1 MRPTLTLALLFAVA
15 SVALGQ
21 TSSSDSGALTILI
34 SADGICHF
42 QDKSAPCGKLGQFLL
57 SQHVA
62 KTGKM
67 HIVVDR
73 LSEYELIRA
82 TLESLQHAG
91 FERKI
96 GFVNDEP
103 PQ

>member
-1 MRPTLTLALLFAVA
+1 MRPTLTIALCLAVA

-21 TSSSDSGALTILI
+21 TSTSDSGVLTIHI
-34 SADGICHF
+34 TADGICHF
-42 QDKSAPCGKLGQFLL
+42 QDKSAPCDKLGQSLL

-62 KTGKM
+62 KTGEV

-73 LSEYELIRA
+73 FSKYELVKA

-91 FERKI
+91 FERKV
-96 GFVNDEP
+96 GFVNYEP
-103 PQ
+103 SQ

>member
-1 MRPTLTLALLFAVA
+1 MRPTLTTSLFLAVA

-21 TSSSDSGALTILI
+21 TSSFDSGVLTISI
-34 SADGICHF
+34 SVDGICHF
-42 QDKSAPCGKLGQFLL
+42 KDKSAPCDKLGQLLL

-62 KTGKM
+62 KTGDI

-73 LSEYELIRA
+73 FSKYELIKA
-82 TLESLQHAG
+82 TLESLQQAG

-96 GFVNDEP
+96 GFVNYEP
-103 PQ
+103 Q

>member
-1 MRPTLTLALLFAVA
+1 MRRTLTTALFLAVA

-21 TSSSDSGALTILI
+21 ILSSDAGVLRVHV

-42 QDKSAPCGKLGQFLL
+42 QDKSAPCDKLGQSLL

-62 KTGKM
+62 KTGEI

-73 LSEYELIRA
+73 SSKYELIKA

-91 FERKI
+91 FERKV

-103 PQ
+103 SQ